1 MQDDR
6 GVGLDRSKD
15 VMRLIDARK
24 DHYRRLAR
32 EQGYRSR
39 AAYKLKE
46 LNKSYRIIGPGFYVL
61 DLGCAPGGWT
71 QVAVSLAGNRGKVMG
86 VDSSYVEE
94 ISGASLL
101 RANIEDKDII
111 YDITEYFGH
120 RVNAVISDMSPS
132 VTGNWSVDHTRQISL
147 NYSCSAIMDS
157 VLTSG
162 GNAVY
167 KVFDGEYSG
176 EFRRYM
182 DGKFARTGITKPKAS
197 RKPSSELYLVCMG
210 FRR

>member
-1 MQDDR
+1 
-6 GVGLDRSKD
+6 
-15 VMRLIDARK
+15 MRLLDARR

-71 QVAVSLAGNRGKVMG
+71 QIAVGLAGNQGRVMG
-86 VDSSYVEE
+86 VDTAYVEE
-94 ISGASLL
+94 IPGAYLL
-101 RANIEDKDII
+101 RASVEDEFLVDDIM
-111 YDITEYFGH
+111 DYFDR
-120 RVNAVISDMSPS
+120 RVNAVICDMSPS
-132 VTGNWSVDHTRQISL
+132 VTGNWSVDHARQIAL
-147 NYSCSAIMDS
+147 NYSCSKVMDK
-157 VLTSG
+157 VLASG
-162 GNAVY
+162 GNAVF
-167 KVFDGEYSG
+167 KVFDGDYSE

-182 DGKFARTGITKPKAS
+182 DGRFSRTKTTKPKAS